1 MPPLPSRCTRAW
13 QTGQGERALTD
24 EERAAL
30 VAAARTVTAVEGFE
44 SRFFEDPY
52 ELKIGRPEDA
62 ARGLE
67 DRMQANKAKLY
78 AQLLKGPKGFEEE
91 AQEWAAKP
99 EGASDG
105 QELVDIVDYVLNKKT
120 SEMPY
125 PNGIRDKGRG
135 GVMPAH
141 FTSHEIARDAG
152 LTEGEVFALRIYTTF
167 VYKHMNG
174 PLRDDAR
181 FAKREPVPLPALIN
195 FANDAIRKLRARRA
209 QQEQGM
215 VLWRG
220 MRSVK
225 VSKDSKFMKVGGTEL
240 AFMSTTSD
248 LRVAVSYALSR
259 HSLLFKLVPPTFMS
273 VGAELQWLSAFANE
287 AEVLYPPLTF
297 LKPTGRID
305 RVDAKDCNGNPV
317 TFTVVEVIPTFS

>member
-1 MPPLPSRCTRAW
+1 MPLCTRAW
-13 QTGQGERALTD
+13 QTALTD
-24 EERAAL
+24 KERAEI
-30 VAAARTVTAVEGFE
+30 VAAARTVAAVDAQPSHALK

-52 ELKIGRPEDA
+52 ELKMGRPEDA

-67 DRMQANKAKLY
+67 DRMQANQAELFTR
-78 AQLLKGPKGFEEE
+78 LLKGPEGFEEE
-91 AQEWAAKP
+91 AREWAAKP

-105 QELVDIVDYVLNKKT
+105 QDFVDIVDYVLNQKT
-120 SEMPY
+120 SEMQY
-125 PNGIRDKGRG
+125 PNGIRDQGRA

-141 FTSHEIARDAG
+141 FTSHEIAQDAG

-167 VYKHMNG
+167 VFKHMNG

-181 FAKREPVPLPALIN
+181 FAKREPVPLPALIH

-209 QQEQGM
+209 QQGQGM

-225 VSKDSKFMKVGGTEL
+225 VTKDSEFMKTGGTEL

-248 LRVAVSYALSR
+248 LRVAVRYALSQ
-259 HSLLFKLVPPTFMS
+259 HSLLFKLVPPNFMS

-297 LKPTGRID
+297 LQPTGRID